1 MYTEFNYFWMIR
13 HLFSKKLNIV
23 LKNEI
28 NFQMS
33 NNGESG
39 GGGGQASDTQDKY
52 PRSSSF
58 QDNDKYV
65 RTRSGT
71 YIRRD
76 SDSYVRKDSG
86 MPDFR

>member
-1 MYTEFNYFWMIR
+1 
-13 HLFSKKLNIV
+13 
-23 LKNEI
+23 
-28 NFQMS
+28 MS
-33 NNGESG
+33 SSNGESG
-39 GGGGQASDTQDKY
+39 GGQTDTSDKY

-58 QDNDKYV
+58 QDNDNYV

>member
-1 MYTEFNYFWMIR
+1 
-13 HLFSKKLNIV
+13 
-23 LKNEI
+23 
-28 NFQMS
+28 MS
-33 NNGESG
+33 SNGETG
-39 GGGGQASDTQDKY
+39 GGGGGGGGKANDTHDKY

>member
-1 MYTEFNYFWMIR
+1 
-13 HLFSKKLNIV
+13 
-23 LKNEI
+23 
-28 NFQMS
+28 MS
-33 NNGESG
+33 SSNGESG
-39 GGGGQASDTQDKY
+39 VCEDSSDKY

-58 QDNDKYV
+58 QDSDKYV

-86 MPDFR
+86 MPDFRYGMLETQVQSPAEQLLTLRHATGKPFIFYFHS